1 MPEPQHDEA
10 LVNRFVERVS
20 ALSVS
25 AFDGADVNQELTQL
39 MNEAARAC
47 GSGANLAVLASR
59 LQERAEAADR
69 EDQPPVRDTF
79 QRAAALIKT

>member
-25 AFDGADVNQELTQL
+25 AFDGADVNQELTQV

-47 GSGANLAVLASR
+47 GAGGNLAVLTSR
-59 LQERAEAADR
+59 LKDRAEAAER
-69 EDQPPVRDTF
+69 EGQPQVRDTF
-79 QRAAALIKT
+79 QRAASLVKA